1 MGSQEIDDAVLSDRT
16 AWNDTGKLAAHTGD
30 ITVAV
35 SNISMSYSVRA
46 TSQRYGIAGALTATF
61 RREKVQA
68 LTKINFVARS
78 GEFVGVVGS
87 NGSGKSTLLRLIA
100 GVEQP
105 DSGRVLASKQPMLL
119 GVSAALHPHLSGLA
133 NIRLGCLAMGMT
145 PREAESRVDEI
156 VELSALGEAIR
167 RPMGTYS
174 SGMGARLRFA
184 IAVAARPSI
193 MLIDEALSTGDA
205 TFYERSKEATRSMLD
220 DAGTVFLVSHAAKT
234 IQEMCTRAIWLH
246 KGEFIRD
253 GSAEDVAEAY
263 RWWAWNEAKGKT
275 DIANKLLADAREQ
288 GQEQLVEIT
297 EDLSKLRKMAPRHAS
312 PFIAPPRHSNLH
324 A

>member
-1 MGSQEIDDAVLSDRT
+1 MGSQEIDDGVLSDRA
-16 AWNDTGKLAAHTGD
+16 AWNATGKLAAQRGD

-46 TSQRYGIAGALTATF
+46 TSKRSGITGALTTAF

-68 LTKINFVARS
+68 LRNINFVARS

-105 DSGRVLASKQPMLL
+105 DSGRILASKQPMLL
-119 GVSAALHPHLSGLA
+119 GVSAALHSHLSGLA

-145 PREAESRVDEI
+145 PQEAEARVDEI

-205 TFYERSKEATRSMLD
+205 TFYERSKEATKSMLD

-246 KGEFIRD
+246 KGEFVED
-253 GSAEDVAEAY
+253 GSAQEVAESY
-263 RWWAWNEAKGKT
+263 RKWAWNVAKGKEEL
-275 DIANKLLADAREQ
+275 AERLLIEAFERGDMTK
-288 GQEQLVEIT
+288 VEVT
-297 EDLSKLRKMAPRHAS
+297 EENLLEAKSAPRHALRS
-312 PFIAPPRHSNLH
+312 VALPRH
-324 A
+324 AIDG

>member
-1 MGSQEIDDAVLSDRT
+1 MASQEVEDRVICEEAV
-16 AWNDTGKLAAHTGD
+16 WNATGRLAAQNGD

-35 SNISMSYSVRA
+35 SAVSMSYSVRA
-46 TSQRYGIAGALTATF
+46 ASARPGIAGVVASAF
-61 RREKVQA
+61 SREKVQA
-68 LTKINFVARS
+68 LRNINFVARS
-78 GEFVGVVGS
+78 GEFVGIVGS

-105 DSGRVLASKQPMLL
+105 DRGQVLASRQPMLL
-119 GVSAALHPHLSGLA
+119 GVNAALHSHLSGIE
-133 NIRLGCLAMGMT
+133 NVRLGCLAMGMS
-145 PREAESRVDEI
+145 PEQARAKFDEI
-156 VELSALGEAIR
+156 VELSALGDAIR

-205 TFYERSKEATRSMLD
+205 TFYERSKEATKNMLD

-246 KGEFIRD
+246 KGEFVRD
-253 GSAEDVAEAY
+253 GSAEAVAEAY

-297 EDLSKLRKMAPRHAS
+297 EDLSKLREVAPRHAS
-312 PFIAPPRHSNLH
+312 RFIAPPRHSNLH
-324 A
+324 T

>member
-1 MGSQEIDDAVLSDRT
+1 MGSQEIDDAVLSDRPV
-16 AWNDTGKLAAHTGD
+16 WNDTGRLAAQTGD

-46 TSQRYGIAGALTATF
+46 TSQRPGIAGVLASSF
-61 RREKVQA
+61 QREKVQA
-68 LTKINFVARS
+68 LRNISFVARS

-87 NGSGKSTLLRLIA
+87 NGSGKSTLLRLVA

-145 PREAESRVDEI
+145 PQEAEARVDEI

-205 TFYERSKEATRSMLD
+205 TFYERSKEATKSMLD

-253 GSAEDVAEAY
+253 GSAEEVAEAY
-263 RWWAWNEAKGKT
+263 RWWAWNEAKGKH
-275 DIANKLLADAREQ
+275 DLAEKLLLTAKEQ
-288 GQEQLVEIT
+288 GQEQLVQIT
-297 EDLSKLRKMAPRHAS
+297 EDMLNVQRIPRHANR
-312 PFIAPPRHSNLH
+312 ACLQPRHSK
-324 A
+324 